1 MLRRFFITL
10 LFISISF
17 LSFSQVISNQQRK
30 DIIADLQKQISII
43 SVFSSENLD
52 MLPVYTFQLQTANN
66 ILAKYQEYKVDN
78 QVYAKWFELKTL
90 VKQNKE
96 MVEFLE
102 PRVGDWFYRKA
113 IGAMANNEKAKAY
126 EFLNKALL
134 LQPKNVM
141 ANYELSKISL
151 DSGKVV
157 STANRLT
164 KILSTMTPDEEE
176 KLLCQNLIAFAYDKN
191 LLQSMA
197 LINEGKYAYAV
208 DILTELDSYC
218 ETDIYGICNKNLV
231 KKNLSLCQNGIY
243 KEHIEISKKAMNI
256 GRADVAG
263 DFVQNTYDY
272 FQRNRQ
278 TITDTTSF
286 DGLVRG
292 VVGSYMSQIKE
303 LSSAKN
309 NEAKIDLIRKTKE
322 LVALVGGSYE
332 EEILKL
338 LAQKQGSTAPVDMR
352 LDSIENSAPSKGYAQ
367 DYPEY
372 IKDSLSDA
380 QAKVKEIEKQYITSS
395 ENKLPEKSLAVQSTK
410 TKDLKKEI
418 EDKFYESR
426 TFMTVNNYEKALEV
440 LEKAN
445 RLAKIDLEKQEVEK
459 MYTTAIREITARRMS
474 SAEYSIFQGDVKKAD
489 SLVERTNDLITTYKM
504 NNDPIIINIMNSYL
518 RVIDKKVC
526 DKKQDE
532 VDGFVYNILDCI
544 RRNDFYKADELINT
558 AMQIKGSSE
567 CRLDKQKL
575 RQLKRQIEKPL
586 EYVNMKQTVMTYLD
600 NKDTIRFIQTY
611 AQLEQF
617 WNDNV
622 LSEMSVEHKPIR
634 QILANFG
641 NEDLVVKSIENLI
654 KYRLYFGSLEALGT
668 LKDMGYKRKQTK
680 DAQKK
685 IGMMMSLDVVKR
697 SDKIHESNI
706 VDDKFKD
713 DKWFKYF
720 YKSYK
725 KNLIEWQKNN

>member
-10 LFISISF
+10 LFISISS

-30 DIIADLQKQISII
+30 DIIEDIQKQISII

-113 IGAMANNEKAKAY
+113 IGAMANNDKAKAY

-134 LQPKNVM
+134 LQPNNVM

-157 STANRLT
+157 STSNRLT
-164 KILSTMTPDEEE
+164 RILSSMKPDEEE

-191 LLQSMA
+191 LLKSMA
-197 LINEGKYAYAV
+197 LINEGKFSYAV
-208 DILTELDSYC
+208 DILKELDSFC

-231 KKNLSLCQNGIY
+231 KKNLALCQNGIY
-243 KEHIEISKKAMNI
+243 KEHIEISKKAMDI
-256 GRADVAG
+256 GRTDVAG

-303 LSSAKN
+303 ISSAKN

-332 EEILKL
+332 EGILKL
-338 LAQKQGSTAPVDMR
+338 LAQQQGSTAPVDMK
-352 LDSIENSAPSKGYAQ
+352 LDSIENSAPTKGYAQ
-367 DYPEY
+367 DYPQY
-372 IKDSLSDA
+372 IKDSISDA
-380 QAKVKEIEKQYITSS
+380 QAKVKEIEKQYISS
-395 ENKLPEKSLAVQSTK
+395 SNNKLPEKSLAVQSTK

-489 SLVERTNDLITTYKM
+489 SLVERTNDLIKTYKM
-504 NNDPIIINIMNSYL
+504 ADDPTIINIMNSYL

-526 DKKQDE
+526 DKKQEE
-532 VDGFVYNILDCI
+532 VDGFVYNILDCV

-586 EYVNMKQTVMTYLD
+586 EYVNMKQTVMNYLD
-600 NKDTIRFIQTY
+600 NKDTMRFIQTY

-622 LSEMSVEHKPIR
+622 LSEMSVEHKPLR
-634 QILANFG
+634 QILANIG
-641 NEDLVVKSIENLI
+641 SEDLIVRSIENLI
-654 KYRLYFGSLEALGT
+654 KYRLYFGSLEALGA

-685 IGMMMSLDVVKR
+685 IGMMMSLDLVKR

-725 KNLIEWQKNN
+725 KNLIQWQKNN

>member
-1 MLRRFFITL
+1 MLKRFFITL

-30 DIIADLQKQISII
+30 DIIEDLQKQISII

-191 LLQSMA
+191 LLKSMA

-208 DILTELDSYC
+208 DILKELDSYC

-243 KEHIEISKKAMNI
+243 KEHIEISKKAMGI

-338 LAQKQGSTAPVDMR
+338 LAQKQGSTAPVDMK

-380 QAKVKEIEKQYITSS
+380 QAKVKEIEKQYIPSS

-600 NKDTIRFIQTY
+600 NKDTMRFIQTY

-622 LSEMSVEHKPIR
+622 LSEMSVEHKTLR

-641 NEDLVVKSIENLI
+641 NEDLIVKSIENLI

>member
-1 MLRRFFITL
+1 MFRRFFITL

-30 DIIADLQKQISII
+30 DIIEDLQKQISII

-66 ILAKYQEYKVDN
+66 ILAKYQDYKVDN

-113 IGAMANNEKAKAY
+113 IGAMANNDKTKAY

-134 LQPKNVM
+134 LQPNNVM

-191 LLQSMA
+191 LLKSMA
-197 LINEGKYAYAV
+197 LINEGKFAYAV
-208 DILTELDSYC
+208 DILKELDAYC

-231 KKNLSLCQNGIY
+231 KKNLALCQNGIY
-243 KEHIEISKKAMNI
+243 KEHIEISKKAMDI

-303 LSSAKN
+303 ISSAKN

-332 EEILKL
+332 EGILKL
-338 LAQKQGSTAPVDMR
+338 LAQQQGSTTPVDMK
-352 LDSIENSAPSKGYAQ
+352 LDSIENSSPTQGYAQ
-367 DYPEY
+367 DYPQY
-372 IKDSLSDA
+372 IKDSISDA
-380 QAKVKEIEKQYITSS
+380 QAKVKEIEKQYIPSS
-395 ENKLPEKSLAVQSTK
+395 DNKLPEKSLAVQSTK

-474 SAEYSIFQGDVKKAD
+474 AAEYSIFQGDVKKAD
-489 SLVERTNDLITTYKM
+489 SLVERTNDLIKTYKM
-504 NNDPIIINIMNSYL
+504 TDDPTIVNIMNSYL

-526 DKKQDE
+526 DKKQEE

-544 RRNDFYKADELINT
+544 RKNDFYKADELINT

-586 EYVNMKQTVMTYLD
+586 EYVNMKQTVITYLD
-600 NKDTIRFIQTY
+600 NKDTMRFIQTY

-622 LSEMSVEHKPIR
+622 LSEMSVEHKPLR
-634 QILANFG
+634 QILANIG
-641 NEDLVVKSIENLI
+641 NEDLIVKSIENLI
-654 KYRLYFGSLEALGT
+654 KYRLYFGSLEALGA

-685 IGMMMSLDVVKR
+685 IGMMMSLDIVKR

-725 KNLIEWQKNN
+725 KNLIQWQKNN

>member
-1 MLRRFFITL
+1 MFKRFFITIS
-10 LFISISF
+10 FISISF

-30 DIIADLQKQISII
+30 DIISDLQKQVSLISA
-43 SVFSSENLD
+43 FSSENLE
-52 MLPVYTFQLQTANN
+52 MLPVYVFQLQTANN
-66 ILAKYQEYKVDN
+66 ILAKYEEYKVDN

-113 IGAMANNEKAKAY
+113 VGAMANNEKTKAS
-126 EFLNKALL
+126 EFLNKALTFE
-134 LQPKNVM
+134 PKNVM
-141 ANYELSKISL
+141 ANYELAKLSL

-157 STANRLT
+157 STTNRLT
-164 KILSTMTPDEEE
+164 RVLSTMEPDEEE

-197 LINEGKYAYAV
+197 LINAGKYAYAV
-208 DILTELDSYC
+208 DILKELDAYC
-218 ETDIYGICNKNLV
+218 DVDIYGICNKSVV
-231 KKNLSLCQNGIY
+231 KKNLAFCQNGIY
-243 KEHIEISKKAMNI
+243 KEHIDVSKMAMNM

-278 TITDTTSF
+278 SITDTTSF

-292 VVGSYMSQIKE
+292 VVGAYMSQIKG
-303 LSSAKN
+303 LNSAKN

-322 LVALVGGSYE
+322 LVAMVGGNFE
-332 EEILKL
+332 DETLRTI
-338 LAQKQGSTAPVDMR
+338 AQLQGSKTPVDMK
-352 LDSIENSAPSKGYAQ
+352 LDSIENAAPSQGYAQ
-367 DYPEY
+367 DYPQF
-372 IKDSLSDA
+372 IKDSLSNPEA
-380 QAKVKEIEKQYITSS
+380 NVKAIEKQYIPSS

-474 SAEYSIFQGDVKKAD
+474 AAEYSIFQGDIAKAD
-489 SLVERTNDLITTYKM
+489 SLVDRTNDLIKTYKM
-504 NNDPIIINIMNSYL
+504 TDDPTIVNIMNSYL

-532 VDGFVYNILDCI
+532 IDGYVYNILDCV
-544 RRNDFYKADELINT
+544 RKNDFYKADELINT

-567 CRLDKQKL
+567 CRLEKQKI

-586 EYVNMKQTVMTYLD
+586 EYVDIKQKVMSNLD
-600 NKDTIRFIQTY
+600 NKDTMRFIQEY

-617 WNDNV
+617 WTDNV
-622 LSEMSVEHKPIR
+622 LSEMSVEHKPLR
-634 QILANFG
+634 QILVNIG
-641 NEDLVVKSIENLI
+641 NDGLIIKSIEQLV
-654 KYRLYFGSLEALGT
+654 KYRLYFGSLEALGA

-680 DAQKK
+680 EAQKK

-697 SDKIHESNI
+697 SDKIRESNI

-720 YKSYK
+720 YKNYK
-725 KNLIEWQKNN
+725 KYLIEWQKNN

>member
-10 LFISISF
+10 FFISISS

-30 DIIADLQKQISII
+30 DIIEDLQKQISII

-66 ILAKYQEYKVDN
+66 ILAKYQDYKVDN

-197 LINEGKYAYAV
+197 LINEGKFAYAV
-208 DILTELDSYC
+208 DILKELDSYC

-231 KKNLSLCQNGIY
+231 KKNLALCQNGIY
-243 KEHIEISKKAMNI
+243 KEHIEISKKAMDI

-303 LSSAKN
+303 ITSAKN

-332 EEILKL
+332 EGILKL
-338 LAQKQGSTAPVDMR
+338 LAQQQGSTTPVDMK
-352 LDSIENSAPSKGYAQ
+352 LDSIENSSPTQGYAQ
-367 DYPEY
+367 DYPQY
-372 IKDSLSDA
+372 IKDSISDA
-380 QAKVKEIEKQYITSS
+380 QAKVKEIEKQYIPSS
-395 ENKLPEKSLAVQSTK
+395 DNKLPEKSLAVQSTK

-489 SLVERTNDLITTYKM
+489 SLVERTNDLIKTYKM
-504 NNDPIIINIMNSYL
+504 TDDPTIVNIMNSYL

-526 DKKQDE
+526 DKKQEE

-600 NKDTIRFIQTY
+600 NKDTMRFIQTY

-622 LSEMSVEHKPIR
+622 LSEMSVEHKPLR
-634 QILANFG
+634 QILANIG
-641 NEDLVVKSIENLI
+641 NEDLIVKSIENLI
-654 KYRLYFGSLEALGT
+654 KYRLYFGSLEALGA

-685 IGMMMSLDVVKR
+685 IGMMMSLDIVKR

-725 KNLIEWQKNN
+725 KNLIQWQKNN

>member
-10 LFISISF
+10 FFISISF

-30 DIIADLQKQISII
+30 DIIEDLQKQISII

-164 KILSTMTPDEEE
+164 KILSTMEPDEEE

-197 LINEGKYAYAV
+197 LINEGKFAYAV
-208 DILTELDSYC
+208 DILKELDSYC

-243 KEHIEISKKAMNI
+243 KEHIEISKKAMDI

-303 LSSAKN
+303 ISSAKN

-332 EEILKL
+332 EGILKL
-338 LAQKQGSTAPVDMR
+338 LAQQQGSTSPVDMK
-352 LDSIENSAPSKGYAQ
+352 LDSIENSAPTKGYAQ
-367 DYPEY
+367 DYPQY
-372 IKDSLSDA
+372 IKDSISDA
-380 QAKVKEIEKQYITSS
+380 QAKVKEIEKQYIPSS
-395 ENKLPEKSLAVQSTK
+395 DNKLPEKSLAVQSTK

-489 SLVERTNDLITTYKM
+489 SLVERTNDLIKTYKM
-504 NNDPIIINIMNSYL
+504 ADDPTIVNIMNSYL

-526 DKKQDE
+526 DKKQEE
-532 VDGFVYNILDCI
+532 VDGFVYNILDCV

-558 AMQIKGSSE
+558 AIQIKGSSE

-600 NKDTIRFIQTY
+600 NKDTMRFIQTY

-622 LSEMSVEHKPIR
+622 LSEMSVEHKPLR

>member
-1 MLRRFFITL
+1 MFRRFFITL

-30 DIIADLQKQISII
+30 DIIEDLQKQISII

-66 ILAKYQEYKVDN
+66 ILAKYQDYKVDN

-113 IGAMANNEKAKAY
+113 IGAMANNDKTKAY

-134 LQPKNVM
+134 LQPNNVM

-191 LLQSMA
+191 LLKSMA
-197 LINEGKYAYAV
+197 LINEGKFAYAV
-208 DILTELDSYC
+208 DILKELDAYC

-231 KKNLSLCQNGIY
+231 KKNLALCQNGIY
-243 KEHIEISKKAMNI
+243 KEHIEISKKAMDI

-303 LSSAKN
+303 ISSAKN

-332 EEILKL
+332 EGILKL
-338 LAQKQGSTAPVDMR
+338 LSQQQGSTTPVDMK
-352 LDSIENSAPSKGYAQ
+352 LDSIENSSPTQGYAQ
-367 DYPEY
+367 DYPQY
-372 IKDSLSDA
+372 IKDSISDA
-380 QAKVKEIEKQYITSS
+380 QAKVKEIEKQYIPSS
-395 ENKLPEKSLAVQSTK
+395 DNKLPEKSLAVQSTK

-474 SAEYSIFQGDVKKAD
+474 AAEYSIFQGDVKKAD
-489 SLVERTNDLITTYKM
+489 SLVERTNDLIKTYKM
-504 NNDPIIINIMNSYL
+504 TDDPTIVNIMNSYL

-526 DKKQDE
+526 DKKQEE

-544 RRNDFYKADELINT
+544 RKNDFYKADELINT

-586 EYVNMKQTVMTYLD
+586 EYVNMKQTVITYLD
-600 NKDTIRFIQTY
+600 NKDTMRFIQTY

-622 LSEMSVEHKPIR
+622 LSEMSVEHKPLR
-634 QILANFG
+634 QILANIG
-641 NEDLVVKSIENLI
+641 NEDLIVKSIENLI
-654 KYRLYFGSLEALGT
+654 KYRLYFGSLEALGA

-685 IGMMMSLDVVKR
+685 IGMMMSLDIVKR

-725 KNLIEWQKNN
+725 KNLIQWQKNN